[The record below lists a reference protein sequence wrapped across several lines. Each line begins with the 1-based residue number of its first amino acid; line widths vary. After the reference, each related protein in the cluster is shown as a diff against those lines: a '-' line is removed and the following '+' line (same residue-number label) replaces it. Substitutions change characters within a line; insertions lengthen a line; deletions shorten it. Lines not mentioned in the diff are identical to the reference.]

1 MFRAGVVG
9 NPAIA
14 AKGVLTVSGPRIA
27 IAHVTKQY
35 GDSKALDDLTLDVGP
50 GELFCFLGPNGAG
63 KTTTIQTI
71 MGQKTATSGD
81 IRINGVSVTS
91 SEIHLVRRKIG
102 YLAEQ
107 PELYGHLTGREFL
120 LFMAELY
127 DLDASRLRWI
137 DIQLGRFE
145 LGDDADVLLKTY
157 SMGMRKKIAL
167 LAALLH
173 EPDILLLDEPT
184 GALDAASA
192 RLAKD
197 FMIEARNSGKLVFFT
212 THVMEIAELLADRIG
227 IIHRGRLVAEGT
239 VVDLCRRNGR
249 GQGESLE
256 DVFLR
261 ITGSGAVRSEH
272 RPPRVPDA
280 LRLRRGLR

>member
-1 MFRAGVVG
+1 MVG
-9 NPAIA
+9 NPATA
-14 AKGVLTVSGPRIA
+14 AKGVLTVGGPRIE

-35 GDSKALDDLTLDVGP
+35 GDSKALDDLNLEVGP

-63 KTTTIQTI
+63 KTTTIHTV
-71 MGQKTATSGD
+71 MGQKMVTSGD

-107 PELYGHLTGREFL
+107 PELYAHLTGREFL

-127 DLDASRLRWI
+127 DVDVSRLRWI
-137 DIQLGRFE
+137 DTQLDRFE
-145 LGDDADVLLKTY
+145 LGDDADVLLKYY

-239 VVDLCRRNGR
+239 LADLCRRNGR

-256 DVFLR
+256 DAFLR
-261 ITGSGAVRSEH
+261 ITSGGAVRSELS
-272 RPPRVPDA
+272 RPRASDSVRP
-280 LRLRRGLR
+280 RRGLL

>member
-1 MFRAGVVG
+1 MLRGGVVG

-14 AKGVLTVSGPRIA
+14 PKGTLMMSSPRIE
-27 IAHVTKQY
+27 IVHVTKQY
-35 GDSKALDDLTLDVGP
+35 GDSKALDDLTLEVGP

-63 KTTTIQTI
+63 KTTTIQTV
-71 MGQKTATSGD
+71 MGHKMVTSGD

-91 SEIHLVRRKIG
+91 SEIHRVRRKIG

-107 PELYGHLTGREFL
+107 PALYEHLTGREFL

-127 DLDASRLRWI
+127 DLDVSRLHWI
-137 DIQLGRFE
+137 DVQLDRFE
-145 LGDDADVLLKTY
+145 LGDDADVLVKCY
-157 SMGMRKKIAL
+157 SLGMRKKIAL

-227 IIHRGRLVAEGT
+227 IIHHGRLVAEGT
-239 VVDLCRRNGR
+239 LVDLCHRNGA

-261 ITGSGAVRSEH
+261 ITGSGVVRSEH
-272 RPPRVPDA
+272 RPPRACDSP
-280 LRLRRGLR
+280 GLR

>member
-1 MFRAGVVG
+1 MVG

-14 AKGVLTVSGPRIA
+14 AKGDLTVGGPRIE

-35 GDSKALDDLTLDVGP
+35 GDSKALDDLTLEVGP

-63 KTTTIQTI
+63 KTTTIHTV
-71 MGQKTATSGD
+71 MGQKMVTSGD
-81 IRINGVSVTS
+81 IHVNGVSVTS
-91 SEIHLVRRKIG
+91 AEIHLVRRKIG

-127 DLDASRLRWI
+127 GLDVSRLRWI
-137 DIQLGRFE
+137 DVQLDRFE
-145 LGDDADVLLKTY
+145 LGDDADVLLKCY

-197 FMIEARNSGKLVFFT
+197 FMIEARNSDKLVFFT

-239 VVDLCRRNGR
+239 LVDLCRRNGR
-249 GQGESLE
+249 GPGERLE

-261 ITGSGAVRSEH
+261 ITGSGAARSEH
-272 RPPRVPDA
+272 RPPRASDSQRP
-280 LRLRRGLR
+280 RR